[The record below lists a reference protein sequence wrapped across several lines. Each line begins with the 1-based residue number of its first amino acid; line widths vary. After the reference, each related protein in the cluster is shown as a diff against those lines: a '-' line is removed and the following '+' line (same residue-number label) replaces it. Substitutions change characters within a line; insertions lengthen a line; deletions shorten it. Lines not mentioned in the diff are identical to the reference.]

1 MKSESLNFFAN
12 AALFGSLLLV
22 PLFAEGLGASPA
34 EIGIIVASYSA
45 ANLLASYMFGRLSDI
60 HGRRVFLISGLVLSA
75 LACVLQY
82 LAWDTVS
89 LLVTRVALGF
99 CAGIY
104 PAALLAYAYERK
116 KRMNMFLAW
125 GSGGWGA
132 GTVIAGVVA
141 TLFTIRAPFLF
152 SALLM
157 ALAVP
162 IAIKM
167 PFRNDVKMVIPL
179 FPVKLIKKNISVYA
193 PVLVRHTG
201 ACAIWVMY
209 PMFIRG
215 LDGVGNS
222 IFLWVGVMY
231 GINSFTQFVVMP
243 HLHWR
248 SGTLLAGGIIASIA
262 VFLMFPMCGSIW
274 HLMPTQVLLAVSWAL
289 IYVGAIKFMMA
300 RNKERATVTGFLNSV
315 LQLSAILGALIGGL
329 IVQMTDSMVAPMY
342 FAAGMGVASLI
353 LYCGLSCFRKRSQQV
368 EAPA

>member
-1 MKSESLNFFAN
+1 MKAESLNFLSN

-22 PLFAEGLGASPA
+22 PLFAEELGASPA
-34 EIGIIVASYSA
+34 EIGIIVAAYSA

-104 PAALLAYAYERK
+104 PAALLAYAYENR
-116 KRMNMFLAW
+116 KRMNRFLAW

-141 TLFTIRAPFLF
+141 TLFTIRTPFLF

-167 PFRNDVKMVIPL
+167 PFRNDVKMAIPL

-201 ACAIWVMY
+201 ACAIWVIY
-209 PMFIRG
+209 PLFIRD
-215 LDGVGNS
+215 LEGVGDS
-222 IFLWVGVMY
+222 PFLWVGIMY
-231 GINSFTQFVVMP
+231 AVNSFTQFVVMR
-243 HLHWR
+243 HLR
-248 SGTLLAGGIIASIA
+248 GSSRVLLPAGILASIA
-262 VFLMFPMCGSIW
+262 TFLMFPYCTSVW
-274 HLMPTQVLLAVSWAL
+274 YLMPTQILLAVSWAL
-289 IYVGAIKFMMA
+289 IFVGSVKFIM
-300 RNKERATVTGFLNSV
+300 RNNTERATVTGFLNSV
-315 LQLSAILGALIGGL
+315 LQMSAILGALVGGF
-329 IVQMTDSMVAPMY
+329 IVQVTGNILTPMF
-342 FAAGMGVASLI
+342 FAAGMGLVALV
-353 LYCGLSCFRKRSQQV
+353 LYMALRIFRKNGASSQS
-368 EAPA
+368 AI